1 MIIRRYINRQIL
13 ASTSAVLATLFVI
26 IAGSRIIKY
35 FYMATQGRLDVDL
48 LFSLLIDQ
56 SPAFLEFILPLS
68 FFLGIMLSLGRMYVD
83 NEITV
88 LSATGFSTHQLL
100 ASTWPMVSLT
110 LLLSALMTLY
120 ITPRSNYRA
129 EQLFSLQAARNTFE
143 ILRPGIFQPLDNGQ
157 VIYVR
162 SVSED
167 RRHLRDVFV
176 SGGLGTQPHHG
187 QSNPSVVRADGGYL
201 QNDPQTGA
209 RYLTLVHGERDEI
222 VPGKAHLQR
231 IRFQSY
237 SLLLTQARPKA
248 VTMVKALTARELLL
262 QHSRQAMSEL
272 YWRFSLVALV
282 PVVAMLAVALSRV
295 QPRQGRFI
303 KVLPGILV
311 YLSYIVA
318 LLLVK
323 QAYEKQHAHLATFVL
338 VHTAYAL
345 LSLYL
350 LYQQRIHLSLR
361 TTGQHA
367 ENP

>member
-1 MIIRRYINRQIL
+1 MIIRSYINRQIL
-13 ASTSAVLATLFVI
+13 ASTSAVLTTLFVV

-48 LFSLLIDQ
+48 LFSLLVDQ

-88 LSATGFSTHQLL
+88 LSATGFSNSQLL
-100 ASTWPMVSLT
+100 ASTWPMVTLT

-157 VIYVR
+157 VMYVR
-162 SVSED
+162 SVSDD
-167 RRHLRDVFV
+167 RRHLKDVFV
-176 SGGLGTQPHHG
+176 SGGLGAQPHHNQG
-187 QSNPSVVRADGGYL
+187 SPAVVRADGGYL
-201 QNDPQTGA
+201 ENDPQTGA
-209 RYLTLVHGERDEI
+209 RYLTLMHGERDEI
-222 VPGKAHLQR
+222 VPGKTHLQR
-231 IRFQSY
+231 IRFQTY

-248 VTMVKALTARELLL
+248 VTMVKALTARELL
-262 QHSRQAMSEL
+262 QHHDRQAMSEL
-272 YWRFSLVALV
+272 YWRISLVALV
-282 PVVAMLAVALSRV
+282 PIVAMLAVALSRV

-303 KVLPGILV
+303 KLLPGILF

-323 QAYEKQHAHLATFVL
+323 QAYEKQHAHLVTFAFI
-338 VHTAYAL
+338 HAAYAL
-345 LSLYL
+345 VSFYL
-350 LYQQRIHLSLR
+350 LYQQRIHLALR
-361 TTGQHA
+361 TSRRPA
-367 ENP
+367 ENL